1 MVSVS
6 TLMQKEEEK
15 IKGKISLKKI
25 GSRNLLCSD
34 SIKLLCVSPRGIQ
47 WTNHLF
53 YISYRDYFVNSFLRL
68 FSHLPISVSDCIFFY
83 FSISFSLP
91 PFPRSL
97 PPPLS
102 CSLSLRPS
110 LFLYLSLCLCLILS
124 PSFCLPVSL
133 CRYLTFSLSYPI
145 MYCTELS
152 CPVLFLSVTLSL

>member
-47 WTNHLF
+47 WTNHVF
-53 YISYRDYFVNSFLRL
+53 SISYRDYFVNSFLRL
-68 FSHLPISVSDCIFFY
+68 FIHLPISVSDSIFFY
-83 FSISFSLP
+83 FFISFSLP

-102 CSLSLRPS
+102 CSLSPSLSLSLSIYFSLSLSHSLS
-110 LFLYLSLCLCLILS
+110 LFLPLCL
-124 PSFCLPVSL
+124 FVSL
-133 CRYLTFSLSYPI
+133 
-145 MYCTELS
+145 
-152 CPVLFLSVTLSL
+152 SVAI